1 MRDRGFEVVEDR
13 VQEHP
18 SRSGEQHTRVY
29 YYGCG
34 PGGTF
39 GWGVGLL
46 VVGGLWLLAALEVVA
61 SDLIWPLALIGL
73 GAFHLFWGRRRGD
86 REAW

>member
-1 MRDRGFEVVEDR
+1 MEDR

-18 SRSGEQHTRVY
+18 SRSGEQYTRVS

-34 PGGTF
+34 PEGTF
-39 GWGVGLL
+39 GWGVCLL

-73 GAFHLFWGRRRGD
+73 GAFHLFWGRRPGD